1 MATTMSRRGLLAL
14 SSSSCC
20 FFLRIVKIAAPAT
33 MAVAHMIPMTAKT
46 VEVALPPE
54 DCVLASTAPP
64 VELASES
71 VVVVP
76 VVPVVVVLVELV
88 LATVV
93 VVALRADTEL
103 VALEPAAL
111 AAASAA
117 WLVVTLPA
125 A

>member
-1 MATTMSRRGLLAL
+1 
-14 SSSSCC
+14 
-20 FFLRIVKIAAPAT
+20 
-33 MAVAHMIPMTAKT
+33 MIPTTAKT

-64 VELASES
+64 VELASDS
-71 VVVVP
+71 VAVP
-76 VVPVVVVLVELV
+76 AVLVVVLVELV
-88 LATVV
+88 LVTVV